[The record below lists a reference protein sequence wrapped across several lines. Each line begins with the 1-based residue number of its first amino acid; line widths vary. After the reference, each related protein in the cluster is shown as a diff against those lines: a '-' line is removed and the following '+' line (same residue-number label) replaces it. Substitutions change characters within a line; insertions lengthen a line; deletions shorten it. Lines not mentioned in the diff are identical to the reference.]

1 MKTKIK
7 SILSLFLMAGLLLFN
22 SCAKDGETGPTGATG
37 AAGADGNANVKSFKF
52 TVTNS
57 QWTILASDTWQYFYS
72 CPAVTQDILDNGM
85 VIVYWDANNLSVAHP
100 TNYVP
105 LPIVPFQISTRV
117 LSTSWQLNTLGNG
130 TVTIGISDGAAV
142 PITAQSDL
150 QFKIVVV
157 DGTARKANPGLNWN
171 NYDAVKSALDLK
183 E

>member
-85 VIVYWDANNLSVAHP
+85 VMVYWDANNLSVAHP
-100 TNYVP
+100 TNYT
-105 LPIVPFQISTRV
+105 ISNINSRIKYFLATKHIGK
-117 LSTSWQLNTLGNG
+117 WNGNCRY
-130 TVTIGISDGAAV
+130 
-142 PITAQSDL
+142 
-150 QFKIVVV
+150 F
-157 DGTARKANPGLNWN
+157 
-171 NYDAVKSALDLK
+171 
-183 E
+183 